1 MVTTVERPWFGRAQ
15 PPASHVS
22 ATRVSATRARIGLT
36 PEVGGRSSRTNHAL
50 TCVVTTS
57 IPGHPTRKETSMAS
71 RRGKAAAIPCAR
83 SLEVDLARRQRRR
96 LRRARRI
103 EKPFDRLAERLLS
116 EKKGWAYARSRLR
129 VAIDHMSGHPPRPT
143 GKKIY
148 GFGPC
153 FSHCVLDGPP
163 RPAAEARMTA

>member
-1 MVTTVERPWFGRAQ
+1 
-15 PPASHVS
+15 
-22 ATRVSATRARIGLT
+22 
-36 PEVGGRSSRTNHAL
+36 
-50 TCVVTTS
+50 
-57 IPGHPTRKETSMAS
+57 MAS

-129 VAIDHMSGHPPRPT
+129 VAIDHMSGHPAQTDREKNFT
-143 GKKIY
+143 GSAPVSRIVFWRGY
-148 GFGPC
+148 P
-153 FSHCVLDGPP
+153 GPP
-163 RPAAEARMTA
+163 RRLA